1 MKENNP
7 YLYFV
12 TENVHKYD
20 EVSKLFHKES
30 LNFQLKQC
38 KLKTVEIQANSN
50 RDVVIYKL
58 NSVKDKISGSFF
70 IEDAGFYVDEPL
82 KGFPGVYSSYVF
94 KTIGNEG
101 ILKLI
106 DNFEETKAHFL
117 AIIAFY
123 FKPEDEIFLFE
134 GKSPNIKMQNL
145 FQKFRAWLTKV
156 YTSIKTELNA
166 IYKAEN
172 GKDLP
177 ILTGEVRQVM
187 DRMLSS
193 SEEIEQAESI
203 RNMKPLFQTQVH

>member
-134 GKSPNIKMQNL
+134 G
-145 FQKFRAWLTKV
+145 V
-156 YTSIKTELNA
+156 V
-166 IYKAEN
+166 N
-172 GKDLP
+172 GKVSNKIRGTQGFGFDP
-177 ILTGEVRQVM
+177 IFIPYEMPDKTFGELTT
-187 DRMLSS
+187 
-193 SEEIEQAESI
+193 EEKNHISHRGKALAQLISFLKE
-203 RNMKPLFQTQVH
+203 L